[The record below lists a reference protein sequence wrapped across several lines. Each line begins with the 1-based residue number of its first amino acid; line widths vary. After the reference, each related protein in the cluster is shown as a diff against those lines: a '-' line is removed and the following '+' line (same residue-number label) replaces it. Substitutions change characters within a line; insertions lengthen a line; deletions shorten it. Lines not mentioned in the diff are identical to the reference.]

1 MSATVETAKA
11 QPAVMAAKQIKQRR
25 PVSRRSLRVVSIMSP
40 LVILVSWE
48 ILSRVGALD
57 ARFFPAPTLVFQAL
71 WDEAK
76 TGDLWIQSQ
85 HSLSRLVIGFVVG
98 AVPGIVIGIVA
109 GLSRVVNAAVRP
121 LISGLYPV
129 PKSAIFPLFLLFFGF
144 GENTIWYFVA
154 TGVFF
159 PVMINTYSGVAN
171 VAQIFY
177 DVAENFGARRGRVFW
192 SVALPGAMPNI
203 ITGVELGAGM
213 GLIMLAIA
221 EMLGGV
227 GNGWGYMV
235 WNSYQLFRIESMY
248 AYLLVFAL
256 VGMLLALIVGLVG
269 RRVTPWITRH

>member
-1 MSATVETAKA
+1 MSATVEIAKV
-11 QPAVMAAKQIKQRR
+11 PPVVRAAKQVKQRR
-25 PVSRRSLRVVSIMSP
+25 SVSKRTLRVVSVMSP
-40 LVILVSWE
+40 LVILVTWE
-48 ILSRVGALD
+48 LLSRVGVLD
-57 ARFFPAPTLVFQAL
+57 ARFFPAPTLVFRAL
-71 WDEAK
+71 WDEAR
-76 TGDLWIQSQ
+76 TGDLWTQSQ
-85 HSLSRLVIGFVVG
+85 HSLSRLMIGFVVG
-98 AVPGIVIGIVA
+98 AVPGIVVGVVA

-121 LISGLYPV
+121 IISGLYPV

-159 PVMINTYSGVAN
+159 PVVINTYSGVAN

-192 SVALPGAMPNI
+192 SVALPGAMPSI

-269 RRVTPWITRH
+269 RRVTPWIARH

>member
-76 TGDLWIQSQ
+76 TGDLWNQSQ